1 MVGTI
6 GPEAECSSPEAK
18 ISPLDRGY
26 AKDEHCYLLMAAKV
40 FISCGQASPEEQ
52 AIARDVESWFEK
64 EGFRPFLAIEART
77 MTDLNRRVIEELKSS
92 DYFVFINF
100 APEEVLRDSDS
111 FRRGSV
117 YTNQELSMAIS
128 LDFTDKMMI
137 LVNQRGAHKEGFSDS
152 WCVTR
157 MNLILSIRLFPSSK
171 AASHRNAGTNRSL
184 VISVLKITDEAM
196 CRFRMLTIRIDAS
209 CTSPILT

>member
-100 APEEVLRDSDS
+100 AREEVLRDSDS

-137 LVNQRGAHKEGFSDS
+137 LVNQRGAHKEFSS
-152 WCVTR
+152 LTFPHKKLNQSFRHSSSTLLEAHPKVAKA
-157 MNLILSIRLFPSSK
+157 IRYSPMAKNSGIKRRGRSS
-171 AASHRNAGTNRSL
+171 
-184 VISVLKITDEAM
+184 
-196 CRFRMLTIRIDAS
+196 
-209 CTSPILT
+209 